1 MSIKVI
7 AQRRE
12 LKIGKNPGATR
23 FVMRPDLYSAIAEKK
38 VFTEAATHSG
48 ISAGVI
54 KAAWEAAGAVIRTW
68 ATEGHSVPVP
78 GLGTM
83 RFGVRAKAVEKLD
96 DVKTGLITTRRIV
109 FTPSVD
115 VKDELKNT
123 SIQITCLDEDG
134 TVLKRVTSGDSG
146 DIEDPESGNT
156 TDNGNTGGNGQN
168 TGGNQGGGSHEPIGD

>member
-1 MSIKVI
+1 MAIKVI

-12 LKIGKNPGATR
+12 LKIGNKPGKR
-23 FVMRPDLYSAIAEKK
+23 FIMRPDLYSSIAEKK
-38 VFTEAATHSG
+38 VFRDAATRSG

-54 KAAWEAAGAVIRTW
+54 KAAWDAAGEVIRTW
-68 ATEGHSVPVP
+68 ATEGHSVPLP

-83 RFGVRAKAVEKLD
+83 RFGVRSKAVENLE

-123 SIQITCLDEDG
+123 AIQITCLDEDG
-134 TVLKRVTSGDSG
+134 NVLKRVTSGDSG
-146 DIEDPESGNT
+146 EVENPENAPSPSEGGEPSNGGNT
-156 TDNGNTGGNGQN
+156 S
-168 TGGNQGGGSHEPIGD
+168 GGGSYEPIEEPNGD

>member
-12 LKIGKNPGATR
+12 LKIGKNPGAKR